1 MIETQSKRLYFAG
14 DTGYNRHFKE
24 LQQKYESIDAAI
36 LPIGAYAP
44 RWFMKTQHMN
54 PDEAVQ
60 AAKDL
65 GVAKAIAIHFGTFKL
80 TNEGRHDPEQ
90 DTKEALIH
98 HNYKKE
104 FLVPT
109 IKNGLSIEF

>member
-44 RWFMKTQHMN
+44 RW
-54 PDEAVQ
+54 
-60 AAKDL
+60 L
-65 GVAKAIAIHFGTFKL
+65 
-80 TNEGRHDPEQ
+80 
-90 DTKEALIH
+90 
-98 HNYKKE
+98 
-104 FLVPT
+104 
-109 IKNGLSIEF
+109 